1 MNFEKMSDIKVNFD
15 KLHDIQNNVDM
26 MNKMEMNFDNMSKE
40 ELVKL
45 TSYLYRTIIR
55 SEDIIKYTSYNL
67 AKAQKS
73 VDEEGFND
81 IYNAWKGEMYGWA
94 FSEWEKNF
102 KDLKNDGFLE
112 IGKETIIY

>member
-1 MNFEKMSDIKVNFD
+1 MFP
-15 KLHDIQNNVDM
+15 
-26 MNKMEMNFDNMSKE
+26 
-40 ELVKL
+40 
-45 TSYLYRTIIR
+45 RTDC
-55 SEDIIKYTSYNL
+55 SGKFYFLFLLEV

-73 VDEEGFND
+73 VNEEGFTD
-81 IYNAWKGEMYGWA
+81 IYNSWKGEIYGWA

>member
-1 MNFEKMSDIKVNFD
+1 MNFDKMSDIKVNFD
-15 KLHDIQNNVDM
+15 KWNDIQNNVDM
-26 MNKMEMNFDNMSKE
+26 MSKMEMNFDNMGKE

-81 IYNAWKGEMYGWA
+81 IYNAWKGEIYGWA